1 MGLPGT
7 PSSRVNTTT
16 TDRFALKRGDPY
28 VVAEWLA
35 LPGALRSGHFE
46 LLSGLH
52 SDRFLAFSRI
62 CDEDG
67 ALDLLAS
74 WLAPELA
81 PLRPSAVLAPSTAGV
96 GLGRALSRVLGIPL
110 QLASLN
116 TEGRPEAVIGAP
128 LLSGERVLLANDVL
142 TTGQGL
148 EGLAQLVREGGGEPT
163 AAVWFLSRRAID
175 VEAMLGVPGLC
186 VGEFELPAWEP
197 DNCEF
202 CRRNEALELA
212 LDIN

>member
-1 MGLPGT
+1 
-7 PSSRVNTTT
+7 VNTTT
-16 TDRFALKRGDPY
+16 ESLALHRGDPY
-28 VVAEWLA
+28 VLAEWLA

-62 CDEDG
+62 CEEEG

-81 PLRPSAVLAPSTAGV
+81 PLSPSAVLAPSTAGV
-96 GLGRALSRVLGIPL
+96 GLGRALARTLGVPL

-116 TEGRPEAVIGAP
+116 DSGRPEAVIGGP
-128 LLSGERVLLANDVL
+128 SLVGERVLLANDVL

-148 EGLAQLVREGGGEPT
+148 EALARLVRSGGGEPT
-163 AAVWFLSRRAID
+163 AAVWFLSRTAVD
-175 VEAMLGVPGLC
+175 VDATLDIPGLC
-186 VGEFELPAWEP
+186 IGEFGLPAWEAEQCQACHRSEP
-197 DNCEF
+197 
-202 CRRNEALELA
+202 LELA

>member
-1 MGLPGT
+1 M
-7 PSSRVNTTT
+7 NTTT
-16 TDRFALKRGDPY
+16 ESLALHRGDPY
-28 VVAEWLA
+28 VLTEWLA
-35 LPGALRSGHFE
+35 LPGALRTGHFE

-62 CDEDG
+62 CEQEG

-81 PLRPSAVLAPSTAGV
+81 PLRPTAVLAPSTAGV
-96 GLGRALSRVLGIPL
+96 GLGRALARALGVPL

-116 TEGRPEAVIGAP
+116 ASGRPDSVIGSPP
-128 LLSGERVLLANDVL
+128 LTNERVLLANDVL

-148 EGLAQLVREGGGEPT
+148 EALAKLVRSGGGEAA
-163 AAVWFLSRRAID
+163 AAVWFLSRTSVD
-175 VEAMLGVPGLC
+175 MEAALGVPGLC
-186 VGEFELPAWEP
+186 IGDFKLPAWEAEQC
-197 DNCEF
+197 DA
-202 CRRNEALELA
+202 CRRGEPLELA

>member
-1 MGLPGT
+1 M
-7 PSSRVNTTT
+7 NTTI
-16 TDRFALKRGDPY
+16 DSLALHRGDPY
-28 VVAEWLA
+28 VLAEWLA

-62 CDEDG
+62 CEEKG

-81 PLRPSAVLAPSTAGV
+81 PLSPSAVLAPSTAGV
-96 GLGRALSRVLGIPL
+96 GLGRALARTLGVPL

-116 TEGRPEAVIGAP
+116 ASGRPEAVIGAP
-128 LLSGERVLLANDVL
+128 PLAGERVLLANDVL

-148 EGLAQLVREGGGEPT
+148 EALSRLVRSSGGEPA
-163 AAVWFLSRRAID
+163 AAVWFLSRTAVDI
-175 VEAMLGVPGLC
+175 EAALGVPGLC
-186 VGEFELPAWEP
+186 IADFELPAWE
-197 DNCEF
+197 DKQCHA
-202 CRRNEALELA
+202 CRRGESLELA

>member
-1 MGLPGT
+1 M
-7 PSSRVNTTT
+7 NTTI
-16 TDRFALKRGDPY
+16 DRLALHRGDPY
-28 VVAEWLA
+28 ALAEWLA

-62 CDEDG
+62 CEQDR

-74 WLAPELA
+74 WLAPELM

-96 GLGRALSRVLGIPL
+96 GLGRALSRTLGIPL

-116 TEGRPEAVIGAP
+116 TQGRPEAVIGAP
-128 LLSGERVLLANDVL
+128 ALTSKRVLLVNDVL
-142 TTGQGL
+142 TTGKGL
-148 EGLAQLVREGGGEPT
+148 EGLAHLVRESGGEP
-163 AAVWFLSRRAID
+163 AAAAWFLSRRAVDI
-175 VEAMLGVPGLC
+175 ETKLGAPGFC
-186 VGEFELPAWEP
+186 IGEFELPAWDP
-197 DNCEF
+197 SDCEA
-202 CRRNEALELA
+202 CHRGERLELA